1 MRSDLQVPVVIFLIT
16 NFVLFIYTLLVC
28 KLVVKFLNNV
38 MQPWFNEGLRDWQ
51 NVFIINKKLILIK
64 NFAISAWLSLIP

>member
-51 NVFIINKKLILIK
+51 NVFIMNKKWILIK

>member
-51 NVFIINKKLILIK
+51 NVFIMNKKLILIK

>member
-16 NFVLFIYTLLVC
+16 NVVLFIYTLLVC

-51 NVFIINKKLILIK
+51 NVFIINKKLMLIE

>member
-1 MRSDLQVPVVIFLIT
+1 MRSDLQVPVVNFLIT

-51 NVFIINKKLILIK
+51 NVFIMNKKLILIK

>member
-38 MQPWFNEGLRDWQ
+38 MQPCFNEGLRDWQ
-51 NVFIINKKLILIK
+51 NVFIMNKKLILIK
-64 NFAISAWLSLIP
+64 NFAISA